1 MQDQLNDN
9 EKSDISSI
17 DILLHYWKS
26 RNGKLAVKVNGLH
39 GLGDDTIE
47 AADIN
52 IDYLET
58 ITLYTMGTSIWVK
71 TPRKF

>member
-26 RNGKLAVKVNGLH
+26 RNVKLAVKVNGLH